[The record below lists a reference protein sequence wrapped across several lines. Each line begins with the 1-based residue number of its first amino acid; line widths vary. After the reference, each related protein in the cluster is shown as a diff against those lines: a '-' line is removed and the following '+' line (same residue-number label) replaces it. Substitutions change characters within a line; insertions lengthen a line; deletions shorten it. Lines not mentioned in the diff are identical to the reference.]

1 VLVAGALMMAMNGF
15 GARRSDALLTGTKP
29 RHERWASALPFA
41 RQALVERLAVSAFL
55 RQVRA

>member
-1 VLVAGALMMAMNGF
+1 MMAMNGF

-29 RHERWASALPFA
+29 RHERRASALSFA

-55 RQVRA
+55 RRVRA

>member
-1 VLVAGALMMAMNGF
+1 MMATNGS

-29 RHERWASALPFA
+29 RHERWAPALSFA

-55 RQVRA
+55 RRVQA

>member
-1 VLVAGALMMAMNGF
+1 MLVAGAMMAMNGF

-29 RHERWASALPFA
+29 RHERRASALPFA